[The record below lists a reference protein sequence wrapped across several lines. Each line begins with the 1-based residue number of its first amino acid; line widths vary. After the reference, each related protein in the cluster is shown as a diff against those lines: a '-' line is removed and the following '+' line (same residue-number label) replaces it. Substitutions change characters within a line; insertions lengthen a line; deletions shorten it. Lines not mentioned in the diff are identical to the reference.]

1 MFNLTFTGAA
11 ADISRA
17 TIIHSRRQHPVA
29 AAAAPSN

>member
-11 ADISRA
+11 DISRA
-17 TIIHSRRQHPVA
+17 AIIHSRRQHAVA